1 MLGYDIFLNWNAA
14 FFKECLDNYWA
25 GDGDDPRPGWYNG
38 QIGFIEGYIL
48 PLAERCST
56 LVPHCQ
62 LAEGARKIV
71 QKWKKGG
78 EAFTQH
84 LIKQSAMEKQFG
96 ISGSG
101 ISTAKENSTKTSG
114 ETSSKLDI
122 SSLKKKAKSLKILK
136 RLLSHR
142 DSHSISSS
150 ARDIPK
156 ELPSIDDASLGSVS
170 IQSNSMNKLQDDGVL
185 AEEDHVGK
193 NQGPKDSANKPT
205 QVTFSVNKPQLNGI
219 SEDDHGYKSFLRCL
233 DGTAGKAS
241 KEVLPEVTPEVPN
254 AVEHD
259 DSFESFLE
267 ILGT

>member
-84 LIKQSAMEKQFG
+84 LIKQSALEKQFG
-96 ISGSG
+96 ISGGS
-101 ISTAKENSTKTSG
+101 ISTASTKTSG

-142 DSHSISSS
+142 DSRSISSS
-150 ARDIPK
+150 TRDIPK
-156 ELPSIDDASLGSVS
+156 GLPSIGDASIGSVS

-193 NQGPKDSANKPT
+193 NQGPKDSAGKPT

-219 SEDDHGYKSFLRCL
+219 SEDDHGYQSFLRCL

-241 KEVLPEVTPEVPN
+241 KEVLPEVPT
-254 AVEHD
+254 AVEQHD
-259 DSFESFLE
+259 DSFQSFLK